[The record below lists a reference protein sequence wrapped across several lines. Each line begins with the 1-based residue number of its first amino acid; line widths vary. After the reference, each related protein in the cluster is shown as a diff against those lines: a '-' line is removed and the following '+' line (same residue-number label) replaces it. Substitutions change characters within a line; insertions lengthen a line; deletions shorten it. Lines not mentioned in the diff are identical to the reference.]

1 MTITLQDPV
10 DLDTGITSWVSPT
23 APADV
28 PIARNE
34 RQLSV
39 ELQSPGGHLRTVT
52 GTIAYLD
59 AEAQTYMVNG
69 PDGELIRVPMRA
81 ITRTLK
87 ADRDREVS
95 A

>member
-1 MTITLQDPV
+1 MTITLQDSV
-10 DLDTGITSWVSPT
+10 DLDTGIPSRVPPT

-59 AEAQTYMVNG
+59 VEAQTYMVNG
-69 PDGELIRVPMRA
+69 SDGALIRVPMRA
-81 ITRTLK
+81 ITRTF
-87 ADRDREVS
+87 EGG
-95 A
+95 